1 MLVHVAIVGAYHG
14 PWVFADEL
22 GYQRLAES
30 LGRSGDLAL
39 FGKRGL
45 SYSPLYPLVLAPIY
59 ALHASAQSGYLWA
72 KVVNC
77 CLLALALLPIY
88 KISRSLLT
96 RPQALVAAALAAFAP
111 LMLFSSLE
119 MSESLAYP
127 LCLFAIWAMLATIRS
142 PSWRGDA
149 VVLVLCILCTAARL
163 QFIVLLP
170 AALVA
175 VVADAAFARDRPGS
189 APRRALAG
197 LREHRLLGAA
207 TAALVLLA
215 LAALAGTA
223 ALSLAGRYANQDTL
237 PIPSPWL
244 IVKLVAWHV
253 AGLVFTVA
261 VIPFAGTLLAAW
273 LWLRGRRS
281 RPEVTSFA
289 AVSLSVTAFIVLIT
303 AVASY
308 GQSYAH
314 SSGGDLPRIHE
325 RYMFYVL
332 PLFLVAM
339 LATTR
344 LPRSTRL
351 LRAGAAAALLTGL
364 LPLIIPWRSVM
375 NDTIAVDTFGFS
387 PFAAGAKGGGIQ
399 AQPHAALLAAGLA
412 LCLGFVYVLAR
423 PNIAVLAMAV
433 AATFVGVSIVA
444 QSFLVTA
451 ARSATATTL
460 PARAD
465 WVDAAG
471 RRRRRHPRVPHDDR
485 RSGGSSRSRRPR
497 SLTTRSRASTTAA
510 SRSSPPT
517 SVSCR
522 CASTGSGASSRAAGS
537 CGRSTLSSSATR
549 ACRAACWRQTGR
561 AGSSCWSRPEGCL
574 GSPAPGRGAWACPRA
589 RSPAA

>member
-1 MLVHVAIVGAYHG
+1 VLVHVVIVGAYHG

-88 KISRSLLT
+88 KISRSLLA

-127 LCLFAIWAMLATIRS
+127 LCLFAIWAMLASIRS
-142 PSWRGDA
+142 PGWRRDA
-149 VVLVLCILCTAARL
+149 AVLGLCILCTATRL

-170 AALVA
+170 AAIVA
-175 VVADAAFARDRPGS
+175 VAVDAALARGRPGS

-197 LREHRLLGAA
+197 LRAHRLLSAA
-207 TAALVLLA
+207 TAGLVLLA

-244 IVKLVAWHV
+244 MVKLVAWHV
-253 AGLVFTVA
+253 AGLVFSVA

-273 LWLRGRRS
+273 LWLRGQRS

-289 AVSLSVTAFIVLIT
+289 VVSLSVTAFIVLIT
-303 AVASY
+303 AFASY

-314 SSGGDLPRIHE
+314 GSGGDLPRIHE

-375 NDTIAVDTFGFS
+375 NDTIAVDTFGFA
-387 PFAAGAKGGGIQ
+387 PFAAAAKGGGIQ

-423 PNIAVLAMAV
+423 PNLAVLAAAV
-433 AATFVGVSIVA
+433 AATFVGVSVVA

-451 ARSATATTL
+451 ARSAAGTTL
-460 PARAD
+460 PAKAD

-471 RRRRRHPRVPHDDR
+471 VGGGVILVYPSRHSLLRNLAVEETAFYNDAVSRLYYTCAPLLGSDFGELQVHVDR
-485 RSGGSSRSRRPR
+485 HGQLASGGALLRAKYVVVSSD
-497 SLTTRSRASTTAA
+497 
-510 SRSSPPT
+510 
-517 SVSCR
+517 
-522 CASTGSGASSRAAGS
+522 AGLQ
-537 CGRSTLSSSATR
+537 GRVLATDR
-549 ACRAACWRQTGR
+549 
-561 AGSSCWSRPEGCL
+561 
-574 GSPAPGRGAWACPRA
+574 PGRLVLLAPPGGVLRVSARGRPAWDCAQPK
-589 RSPAA
+589 PAA